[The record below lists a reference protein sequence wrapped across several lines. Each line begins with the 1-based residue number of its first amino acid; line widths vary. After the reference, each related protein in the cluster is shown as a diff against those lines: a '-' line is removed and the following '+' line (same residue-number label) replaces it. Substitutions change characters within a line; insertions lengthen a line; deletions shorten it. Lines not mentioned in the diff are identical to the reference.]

1 LLEVDLRNY
10 ILEQQPIKDIINTR
24 LYPGWIPK
32 NAVMPSMAFFVV
44 SNPSHHD
51 INVSFP
57 RIQFSIFSTRHS
69 ETKEISKFLK
79 DSLNRF
85 KGKLGNTDVIQ
96 IVYQNEYE
104 NYESDTGL
112 YHLASD
118 YKIIYWE

>member
-1 LLEVDLRNY
+1 
-10 ILEQQPIKDIINTR
+10 
-24 LYPGWIPK
+24 
-32 NAVMPSMAFFVV
+32 MPSMAFFVV

-112 YHLASD
+112 RSEEHTSELQSRGHLVCRLLLR
-118 YKIIYWE
+118 KKKKK